1 MLRSINIHVNKLRSE
16 QNRKNIQI
24 KDKTEIEKMLGLLHN
39 SKITMELLEVFALHS
54 QIDISIMCY
63 TFRGNV
69 YIKALIDTI
78 RQHINKK

>member
-1 MLRSINIHVNKLRSE
+1 MLELS
-16 QNRKNIQI
+16 
-24 KDKTEIEKMLGLLHN
+24 HN
-39 SKITMELLEVFALHS
+39 SKITMELLEVFALNS

-78 RQHINKK
+78 GQHINKK